1 MSENSILEYNDYEN
15 LKLSKEWKPS
25 VGLKVKLKNGA
36 IGEYSKNDK
45 GQLVFRIKSGV
56 KDMKKIRK
64 KALQVRKQ
72 IANSRKNL
80 VVEKIRKIYFEDP
93 KESKYTW

>member
-1 MSENSILEYNDYEN
+1 MSQNTILEYDDYQN
-15 LKLSKEWKPS
+15 LKNSKEWKPS
-25 VGLKVKLKNGA
+25 PGLKVKLKNGA
-36 IGEYSKNDK
+36 IGEYNTNDK

-72 IANSRKNL
+72 LANSKKNL

-93 KESKYTW
+93 KESKYIW